1 MGQIICLAIGYG
13 FGCILFGEIV
23 ARIVAHKSAA
33 ELGTTGNPGMA
44 NIMASCGF
52 GPGIAVLAGDL
63 VKTAAA
69 IFLSY
74 YLAGGEMGRMA
85 MLYAGFGCTLGHDF
99 PFWRKFRGG
108 KGVATSCAAFIL
120 FRPLIGIPACL
131 VGLAVV
137 IATKYLSLGALA
149 IPAAFTVG
157 CLIAGNTEAAALGV
171 FFTVISLFK
180 NLDHMCQIP
189 SGEAERVDVIA
200 AVKKKWGK
208 KEAPAQETESK

>member
-1 MGQIICLAIGYG
+1 MAQIYCLLIGYG
-13 FGCILFGEIV
+13 FGCILFGEII
-23 ARIVAHKSAA
+23 ARIVARKPAA

-52 GPGIAVLAGDL
+52 GPGIAVLIGDI

-74 YLAGGEMGRMA
+74 YLTGNEIGRMA

-108 KGVATSCAAFIL
+108 KGVDASCAAFIL
-120 FRPLIGIPACL
+120 FSPLIGIPASL

-137 IATKYLSLGALA
+137 IATKYLSLGSLA
-149 IPAAFTVG
+149 IPASFTVG
-157 CLIAGNTEAAALGV
+157 CLFAGNTEAAGLGV

-189 SGEAERVDVIA
+189 SGEAEVVDVIA
-200 AVKKKWGK
+200 AIKKKWGSK
-208 KEAPAQETESK
+208 TEE